1 MAGRL
6 GARSIQ
12 LASESPL
19 SFQLGM
25 PAAPRQG
32 GISDAMDAAIHTN
45 LPAHPYTG
53 ARFIAFVTVHASTNL
68 GFAGISMLACWS
80 CLPSSVE
87 S

>member
-1 MAGRL
+1 MTGAARLLLQAGVAGRM

-25 PAAPRQG
+25 PAAPRG

-53 ARFIAFVTVHASTNL
+53 AQPSQQLYSVHVSR
-68 GFAGISMLACWS
+68 
-80 CLPSSVE
+80 
-87 S
+87 